1 MMLPTSVY
9 PACAPNN
16 RHQSSSRHN
25 TPEEDDETM
34 SSQEASVVPKMD
46 SNLDGHQHQSHPH
59 HHHHHHPPHPHSH
72 HHHPDHSTVSDDA
85 LIGRQK
91 LDREQ
96 EVKHVQT
103 HSQTS
108 LSFCSSQ
115 SPRSLPAPYSQPT
128 PFPSQPH
135 PSIASS
141 WSRYPNSLLSC
152 LSQKDYSSCS
162 GESCL
167 SRHKYLSLPDRYSTN
182 MSSLEQPL
190 SLHSNPPSADLCHHT
205 LSPYSCPPQGAACC
219 AQCPADAFNR
229 GPALNKH
236 PWPQYHP
243 ANSPYDPGDCR
254 LPGPG
259 FAHLGHNAPVKEK
272 HLPLSTPLSLEQR
285 RVFVTYEADNDKHVN
300 EIINFVALLRHNGFD
315 THIDIFEQQFRSI
328 SKIDFMERYL
338 SEKEYLIIIII
349 SPKYYDTV
357 TASPVGLENDERTF
371 NTVYI
376 HKQLQNEFIQN
387 GSKNFRFIPI
397 LFPGAKKCHVPNWL
411 LNTHVYGWPRDRDD
425 ILRRLMRIEKYNP
438 PPIGELPT
446 IVSIPLYGCDL
457 KTNAGLKS

>member
-1 MMLPTSVY
+1 MSGGRGPMMLPTSIFS
-9 PACAPNN
+9 ASAPNS
-16 RHQSSSRHN
+16 HVSQLSRYLNSHHN

-34 SSQEASVVPKMD
+34 STEEREANVHKMD
-46 SNLDGHQHQSHPH
+46 SDPNPEGHR
-59 HHHHHHPPHPHSH
+59 PPSEH
-72 HHHPDHSTVSDDA
+72 TTFADDS
-85 LIGRQK
+85 LFSRQR

-96 EVKHVQT
+96 EHKHDHT
-103 HSQTS
+103 LPHPG
-108 LSFCSSQ
+108 LSYLLYPP
-115 SPRSLPAPYSQPT
+115 PRSLPAGYGQPT
-128 PFPSQPH
+128 PFPSHANGAWLH
-135 PSIASS
+135 PSFASS
-141 WSRYPNSLLSC
+141 WSGYPNSLPSS
-152 LSQKDYSSCS
+152 LSQKDYSSC
-162 GESCL
+162 GGDSCL
-167 SRHKYLSLPDRYSTN
+167 SGCKSVSLPGRHSPS

-190 SLHSNPPSADLCHHT
+190 SLCSNPPSANLYHHT
-205 LSPYSCPPQGAACC
+205 LPPYSCSPQGAACC

-229 GPALNKH
+229 PVGNKH

-243 ANSPYDPGDCR
+243 AYGPYYPGDCR
-254 LPGPG
+254 PPAAAGYTQI
-259 FAHLGHNAPVKEK
+259 GHNVPAKEK
-272 HLPLSTPLSLEQR
+272 NAPYSTPLSREQR

-300 EIINFVALLRHNGFD
+300 EVINFVALLRHNGFD

-349 SPKYYDTV
+349 SPKYYETV

-397 LFPGAKKCHVPNWL
+397 VFPGAKKCHVPNWL
-411 LNTHVYGWPRDRDD
+411 QNTHVYGWPRDRDD
-425 ILRRLMRIEKYNP
+425 ILRRLMRVEKYNP

-446 IVSIPLYGCDL
+446 IVSIPIQ
-457 KTNAGLKS
+457 

>member
-1 MMLPTSVY
+1 MLPTSIY
-9 PACAPNN
+9 SALAPNSHVSQL
-16 RHQSSSRHN
+16 RRYLSHHN

-34 SSQEASVVPKMD
+34 SMEEREANVAHKLD
-46 SNLDGHQHQSHPH
+46 STSHPDV
-59 HHHHHHPPHPHSH
+59 HHPLPE
-72 HHHPDHSTVSDDA
+72 HSTLADDS
-85 LIGRQK
+85 LLSRHR

-96 EVKHVQT
+96 EHKHNHTVPQPGPSYCSYQPT
-103 HSQTS
+103 H
-108 LSFCSSQ
+108 
-115 SPRSLPAPYSQPT
+115 SLPAGHSQLT
-128 PFPSQPH
+128 PFPSQAEGPWLH
-135 PSIASS
+135 PSFASS
-141 WSRYPNSLLSC
+141 WSGYPNSLPSC

-162 GESCL
+162 GDSCI
-167 SRHKYLSLPDRYSTN
+167 SRYKFLSLPGRHSTS

-190 SLHSNPPSADLCHHT
+190 SLRSNPPSANFGHHT

-219 AQCPADAFNR
+219 AQCPAEVFNR
-229 GPALNKH
+229 EPVANKH
-236 PWPQYHP
+236 WPQYHP
-243 ANSPYDPGDCR
+243 AYGPYYPGDCR
-254 LPGPG
+254 LPGAGYTQIGRNTRVP
-259 FAHLGHNAPVKEK
+259 EK
-272 HLPLSTPLSLEQR
+272 HPPYSTPLSLEQR

-349 SPKYYDTV
+349 SPKYYETV

-411 LNTHVYGWPRDRDD
+411 QNTHVYGWPRDRDD
-425 ILRRLMRIEKYNP
+425 ILRRLMRVEKYNP

-446 IVSIPLYGCDL
+446 IVSIPIW
-457 KTNAGLKS
+457 KP

>member
-1 MMLPTSVY
+1 MSGGRIQMMQPTLIYS
-9 PACAPNN
+9 ASAPNSHVSQLSRN
-16 RHQSSSRHN
+16 LSSHHN

-34 SSQEASVVPKMD
+34 STAEREAMAVDKPD
-46 SNLDGHQHQSHPH
+46 STSHPDA
-59 HHHHHHPPHPHSH
+59 HSRLPEH
-72 HHHPDHSTVSDDA
+72 ATLTDGS
-85 LIGRQK
+85 LLGRQR

-96 EVKHVQT
+96 EHKHNHTVPQPGP
-103 HSQTS
+103 SYS
-108 LSFCSSQ
+108 LYQ
-115 SPRSLPAPYSQPT
+115 PPRSLPAGYSQPT
-128 PFPSQPH
+128 PFPSQAEGPWLH
-135 PSIASS
+135 PSFASS
-141 WSRYPNSLLSC
+141 WSGYPSSLPSC

-162 GESCL
+162 GDSCI
-167 SRHKYLSLPDRYSTN
+167 SRYKFLSLPGRHSTC
-182 MSSLEQPL
+182 MSNLEQPL
-190 SLHSNPPSADLCHHT
+190 SLHSNPPSVNFGHHT
-205 LSPYSCPPQGAACC
+205 LSPYSCLPQGAACC
-219 AQCPADAFNR
+219 AQCPAEAFNR
-229 GPALNKH
+229 GPAANKH
-236 PWPQYHP
+236 LWPQYLP
-243 ANSPYDPGDCR
+243 AYGPYYPGDCR
-254 LPGPG
+254 LPGVG
-259 FAHLGHNAPVKEK
+259 YTQIGRNAPAPEK
-272 HLPLSTPLSLEQR
+272 HPPHSTPLSLEQR

-349 SPKYYDTV
+349 SPKYYETV

-411 LNTHVYGWPRDRDD
+411 QNTHVYGWPRDRDD
-425 ILRRLMRIEKYNP
+425 ILRRLMRVEKYNP

-446 IVSIPLYGCDL
+446 IVSIPI
-457 KTNAGLKS
+457 